1 LTFIAGKEIPGDFLF
16 PRKNAEHY
24 LCFHTKP
31 TAMEEKR
38 VYRSRTDR
46 VLGGVCSGLGKY
58 FGLDPVLL
66 RVLWAIAFFIG
77 GAGLLAYIIA
87 WIIIPEEPMV

>member
-1 LTFIAGKEIPGDFLF
+1 
-16 PRKNAEHY
+16 
-24 LCFHTKP
+24 
-31 TAMEEKR
+31 MEPKR

-66 RVLWAIAFFIG
+66 RVLWAIAFFVG

-87 WIIIPEEPMV
+87 WIIIPEEPAS

>member
-1 LTFIAGKEIPGDFLF
+1 M
-16 PRKNAEHY
+16 N
-24 LCFHTKP
+24 
-31 TAMEEKR
+31 MEEKR

-58 FGLDPVLL
+58 FGLDPVLI
-66 RVLWAIAFFIG
+66 RVLWAIAFFVG

-87 WIIIPEEPMV
+87 WIIIPEEPAA

>member
-1 LTFIAGKEIPGDFLF
+1 M
-16 PRKNAEHY
+16 N
-24 LCFHTKP
+24 
-31 TAMEEKR
+31 MEEKR

-58 FGLDPVLL
+58 FGLDPVLI
-66 RVLWAIAFFIG
+66 RVLWAIAFFVG

-87 WIIIPEEPMV
+87 WIIIPEEPAG